1 MLFTVRYVLPAV
13 LIVAGFVLL
22 FAIDGSLRWDGWAM
36 CVGAGLSVLLL
47 NWLFRLGAA
56 GDKERDEEAAA
67 RDYLTEHG
75 YWPDEAPTHA
85 PTATE
90 RTGHA

>member
-13 LIVAGFVLL
+13 LVLAGFVLL
-22 FAIDGSLRWDGWAM
+22 VAVEGPLRWDGWAM

-47 NWLFRLGAA
+47 NWLLRLGIE
-56 GDKERDEEAAA
+56 GDNERDEEAAA

-75 YWPDEAPTHA
+75 HWPDEAPKH
-85 PTATE
+85 
-90 RTGHA
+90 